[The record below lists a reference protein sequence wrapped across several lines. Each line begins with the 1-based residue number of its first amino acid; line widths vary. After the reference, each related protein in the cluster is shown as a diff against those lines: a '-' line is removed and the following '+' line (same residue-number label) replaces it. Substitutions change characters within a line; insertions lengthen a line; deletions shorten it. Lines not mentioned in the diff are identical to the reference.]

1 MRLQNRATKKKYF
14 TRTQP
19 LTQVIASKEEDENL
33 PGIQTHRKV
42 PGSSRQEPSFL
53 QGWLSHS
60 LTLVSHRGPVK
71 PTEQLQANEPGVFTQ
86 IPSCSHGD
94 PEIVTNL

>member
-1 MRLQNRATKKKYF
+1 M
-14 TRTQP
+14 
-19 LTQVIASKEEDENL
+19 
-33 PGIQTHRKV
+33 QTHRKV

-60 LTLVSHRGPVK
+60 LTLVSQRGPVN
-71 PTEQLQANEPGVFTQ
+71 PTEQLQAKDPGVFTQ

-94 PEIVTNL
+94 PVEEDENLVNGIFSAYEACLIFCM